1 MYKQLESMP
10 TSITELAVE
19 HTRALERAVWNI
31 FSTELAVETYAQI
44 VDGRPISHVYDDYC
58 TSRRT
63 DINGSEPSLEAKQVV
78 EAFQAKS
85 NPRLLQIDS
94 KVSVLLQAVL
104 EHQLTMLAQAFQSTS
119 IGEREFNVRL
129 LEILAVLCHEIAT
142 ILSINAEGELR
153 QLPEESPFLPQ
164 PTELYHLFY
173 TSSER
178 YPQGVADIVGYW
190 AEYRLFGGVV
200 LFDRG
205 ELGVEVCSL
214 MLHLSIKPKPNSS
227 LHWARDVFIHP
238 VGHYKIY
245 QLSDAQI
252 QRWAVSVLS
261 ENLQPKEIHDGLRFR
276 SEKYARRIDPYDAL
290 SLNIYRDKYAAK
302 IPEQRPRRCVT
313 RLEDDPEMMDAIEE
327 LNQSRPSIADL
338 PITPPPL
345 LPGESDDH

>member
-10 TSITELAVE
+10 ISITELAVE

-94 KVSVLLQAVL
+94 K
-104 EHQLTMLAQAFQSTS
+104 LAQAFQSTS

-205 ELGVEVCSL
+205 ELGVE
-214 MLHLSIKPKPNSS
+214 
-227 LHWARDVFIHP
+227 ARDVFIHP

-302 IPEQRPRRCVT
+302 IPEQRPRRCVM